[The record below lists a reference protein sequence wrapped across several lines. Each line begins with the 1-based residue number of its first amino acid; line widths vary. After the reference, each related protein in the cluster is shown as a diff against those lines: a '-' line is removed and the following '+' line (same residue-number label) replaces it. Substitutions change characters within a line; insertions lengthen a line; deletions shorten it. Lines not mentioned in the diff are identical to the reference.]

1 MNSTGSR
8 QSAFVNSSTVSSGV
22 GSSRKLKFVPTQSSG
37 PRTQRQPTWRSGSRL
52 VTSITTAGS
61 GPPK

>member
-37 PRTQRQPTWRSGSRL
+37 PRTQRQPT
-52 VTSITTAGS
+52 
-61 GPPK
+61 